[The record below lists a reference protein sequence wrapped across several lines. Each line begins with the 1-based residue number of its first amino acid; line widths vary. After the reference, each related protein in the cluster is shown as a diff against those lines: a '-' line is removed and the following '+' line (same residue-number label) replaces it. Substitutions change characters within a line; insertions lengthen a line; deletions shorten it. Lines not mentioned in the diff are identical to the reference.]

1 LSTTNNKGW
10 RTINFDLPDELRRH
24 GIYRIAKEG
33 NGKTW
38 MCSVRCSDKTTDPP
52 KDTLTVFGIGSS
64 WEKTLKNFDKQMDGK
79 LDTMTKEMV
88 RFFILDNA
96 SKLQYDTNIPPTEEE
111 SKASEEAEEQVK
123 AVSIEEA
130 MRTESGLRIIEGTIV
145 TMSELYQLVKVAR
158 WICNSCNNTTEV
170 PIRNILQ
177 PPTIK
182 SACESCGCRDFKDR
196 HTYINTVEL
205 VVQPDEVP
213 ENPLDGLTVYVFDK
227 YTEGIIIGEKVKI
240 MGRIEHVQD
249 LRSKKHH
256 TVITAQEVKY
266 EDRKKLVLTPE
277 DIEEC
282 KKFVAQE
289 DFKQKL
295 VSMFAPNIIGE
306 ENKKLGVLLSAI
318 SSPETKKHKG
328 RINVL
333 LIGPPG
339 LAKTKMGQESIELR
353 RNSKYVSGKN
363 TTGGSLTSMILN
375 ENGKLTMHFGPAVL
389 ARGGICFVNEFD
401 KLDASHQ
408 NSLLEVMEEG
418 TVHMNKFAKNVEIPA
433 PTTIIASANP
443 RNDNWLFPN
452 KITREEIP
460 FSSLIINR
468 FDIVL
473 AFRNIVGEEAIREF
487 VDRKTE
493 YDESHM
499 QDECDYTFMEK
510 FIEYGRTITPT
521 LTQQARAYLGEFYVK
536 LTRTDNN
543 FIFNTRTLES
553 IIRISKAFARLRLSD
568 TVNQEIA
575 QLTID
580 FLNQMFAE
588 FHLSIFMTENPWNIA
603 YYEVMKIIQH
613 RKEPIELIEAVKTAC
628 DRSDQAKY
636 YITHNISAEKVWL
649 QKHNAKLR
657 SICSAILENVVEIE
671 RVGEN
676 PTVVI
681 WRKKEQV
688 LGDTGDV
695 GDRQKDTPQKD
706 NKKNNDEDL
715 KDLQELEENK
725 SLRGKGV
732 SKQPS
737 PKSPISPRIELVHG
751 SEVSDNAG
759 AVRVSVTEVNFS
771 YGDFQCP
778 SCPQQFPTETNRQMH
793 IDSAHSSRRHEA
805 YRSGANWYCKNCKD
819 KGDKFHMQE
828 TTCSGIKKK

>member
-1 LSTTNNKGW
+1 
-10 RTINFDLPDELRRH
+10 
-24 GIYRIAKEG
+24 
-33 NGKTW
+33 
-38 MCSVRCSDKTTDPP
+38 
-52 KDTLTVFGIGSS
+52 
-64 WEKTLKNFDKQMDGK
+64 
-79 LDTMTKEMV
+79 
-88 RFFILDNA
+88 
-96 SKLQYDTNIPPTEEE
+96 
-111 SKASEEAEEQVK
+111 
-123 AVSIEEA
+123 
-130 MRTESGLRIIEGTIV
+130 
-145 TMSELYQLVKVAR
+145 
-158 WICNSCNNTTEV
+158 
-170 PIRNILQ
+170 
-177 PPTIK
+177 
-182 SACESCGCRDFKDR
+182 
-196 HTYINTVEL
+196 
-205 VVQPDEVP
+205 
-213 ENPLDGLTVYVFDK
+213 
-227 YTEGIIIGEKVKI
+227 
-240 MGRIEHVQD
+240 
-249 LRSKKHH
+249 
-256 TVITAQEVKY
+256 
-266 EDRKKLVLTPE
+266 
-277 DIEEC
+277 
-282 KKFVAQE
+282 
-289 DFKQKL
+289 
-295 VSMFAPNIIGE
+295 
-306 ENKKLGVLLSAI
+306 
-318 SSPETKKHKG
+318 
-328 RINVL
+328 
-333 LIGPPG
+333 
-339 LAKTKMGQESIELR
+339 
-353 RNSKYVSGKN
+353 
-363 TTGGSLTSMILN
+363 MILN

-418 TVHMNKFAKNVEIPA
+418 TVHMNKFAKNVKIPA

-499 QDECDYTFMEK
+499 RDESDYTFMEK

-536 LTRTDNN
+536 LTGTDNN

-553 IIRISKAFARLRLSD
+553 IIRISKAFARLHLSD
-568 TVNQEIA
+568 TVDQEIA

-588 FHLSIFMTENPWNIA
+588 FHLSIFMTVNPWNIA
-603 YYEVMKIIQH
+603 YHEVMKIIQH
-613 RKEPIELIEAVKTAC
+613 EKKSTELIQAVKTAC

-636 YITHNISAEKVWL
+636 YITHNISADKVWL

-657 SICSAILENVVEIE
+657 SICSAILENVVDIE

-688 LGDTGDV
+688 LGDTGDL
-695 GDRQKDTPQKD
+695 GESQKDTPLKE
-706 NKKNNDEDL
+706 NKFDEDL
-715 KDLQELEENK
+715 DLQELEENK

-751 SEVSDNAG
+751 SEVSDNSG
-759 AVRVSVTEVNFS
+759 AVPVSVTEVNFS

-778 SCPQQFPTETNRQMH
+778 SCPQQFPTETNRQIH
-793 IDSAHSSRRHEA
+793 IESAHAPRRHEA

>member
-1 LSTTNNKGW
+1 
-10 RTINFDLPDELRRH
+10 
-24 GIYRIAKEG
+24 
-33 NGKTW
+33 
-38 MCSVRCSDKTTDPP
+38 MCSVRCSDKTSDPP
-52 KDTLTVFGIGSS
+52 RDTLTVLGIGSS
-64 WEKTLKNFDKQMDGK
+64 WEQTLRNFDKQMDGK

-88 RFFILDNA
+88 RFFILDIA
-96 SKLQYDTNIPPTEEE
+96 SKLQYDTVIPPTEEE
-111 SKASEEAEEQVK
+111 HKASDEAEEEVK

-145 TMSELYQLVKVAR
+145 IMSELYQLVKVAR

-182 SACESCGCRDFKDR
+182 SACGCGCRDFKDR

-282 KKFVAQE
+282 KRFVTQK

-295 VSMFAPNIIGE
+295 VSMFAHNIIGE
-306 ENKKLGVLLSAI
+306 ENKKLGLLLSAI

-339 LAKTKMGQESIELR
+339 LAKTKMGQESIQLR

-536 LTRTDNN
+536 LTRTYNN

-553 IIRISKAFARLRLSD
+553 IIRISKAFARLYLSD
-568 TVNQEIA
+568 TVNEEIA

-588 FHLSIFMTENPWNIA
+588 FHLSIFMTENPWNIT

-613 RKEPIELIEAVKTAC
+613 EKKPIELIQAVKTAC

-636 YITHNISAEKVWL
+636 YITHNISADKVWL

-657 SICSAILENVVEIE
+657 SICSAILENVVDIE

-688 LGDTGDV
+688 QSDTGDL
-695 GDRQKDTPQKD
+695 GDSQKDIPEKV

-715 KDLQELEENK
+715 KDLQEPEENK
-725 SLRGKGV
+725 SLKGKGV

-751 SEVSDNAG
+751 SEVSDNSG
-759 AVRVSVTEVNFS
+759 VVSGTEVNFS

-778 SCPQQFPTETNRQMH
+778 SCPQQFPNEINRKMH
-793 IDSAHSSRRHEA
+793 IESEHSPRQRQHEA
-805 YRSGANWYCKNCKD
+805 YRSGANWYCKNCKE
-819 KGDKFHMQE
+819 KGDKFHMIE
-828 TTCSGIKKK
+828 TVCKGGKK

>member
-1 LSTTNNKGW
+1 
-10 RTINFDLPDELRRH
+10 
-24 GIYRIAKEG
+24 
-33 NGKTW
+33 
-38 MCSVRCSDKTTDPP
+38 
-52 KDTLTVFGIGSS
+52 
-64 WEKTLKNFDKQMDGK
+64 MDGK
-79 LDTMTKEMV
+79 LDHMTTEMV

-96 SKLQYDTNIPPTEEE
+96 SKLQYDTNIPLTEEE
-111 SKASEEAEEQVK
+111 LKASEEAEEQVK

-177 PPTIK
+177 PLTLK
-182 SACESCGCRDFKDR
+182 NACDCGCRDFKDR

-227 YTEGIIIGEKVKI
+227 NTEGIIIGEKVKI
-240 MGRIEHVQD
+240 MGRIKHVQD
-249 LRSKKHH
+249 SRSKKHH

-266 EDRKKLVLTPE
+266 EDRKKLVLTE
-277 DIEEC
+277 QDIEEC

-289 DFKQKL
+289 NFKQKL
-295 VSMFAPNIIGE
+295 VSMFAPHIIGE
-306 ENKKLGVLLSAI
+306 EHKKLGLVLSAV
-318 SSPETKKHKG
+318 SSPETQRHKG

-353 RNSKYVSGKN
+353 PNSKYVSAQN
-363 TTGGSLTSMILN
+363 TTGGSLTSMILID
-375 ENGKLTMHFGPAVL
+375 NGKLTMHFGPAVL

-401 KLDASHQ
+401 KLAAEHQ
-408 NSLLEVMEEG
+408 NKLLEVMEEG
-418 TVHMNKFAKNVEIPA
+418 TVHMNKFAKNVKIPA

-443 RNDNWLFPN
+443 RNDNWLHPN
-452 KITREEIP
+452 KIIREEIP
-460 FSSLIINR
+460 FSSLLINR
-468 FDIVL
+468 FDIVSV
-473 AFRNIVGEEAIREF
+473 FRNIVGEEAIREF
-487 VDRKTE
+487 VDRKTG
-493 YDESHM
+493 YDESHF
-499 QDECDYTFMEK
+499 QDKPDYTFLEK
-510 FIEYGRTITPT
+510 FIEYARTITPT
-521 LTQQARAYLGEFYVK
+521 LTEQARAYLGEFYVK
-536 LTRTDNN
+536 LTRTNNN

-553 IIRISKAFARLRLSD
+553 IIRISKAFARLYLSD
-568 TVNQEIA
+568 TVNEEIA

-588 FHLSIFMTENPWNIA
+588 FHLSIFMTENPWNIT

-613 RKEPIELIEAVKTAC
+613 RKEPIELIEAVKIAC
-628 DRSDQAKY
+628 DRGDQAKY
-636 YITHNISAEKVWL
+636 YITHNISADKVWS

-688 LGDTGDV
+688 LDDTGDV
-695 GDRQKDTPQKD
+695 GDRQKDTPQKE
-706 NKKNNDEDL
+706 NKKNNDDNL
-715 KDLQELEENK
+715 NLQELEENK

-737 PKSPISPRIELVHG
+737 PKSPISPRIELVDG
-751 SEVSDNAG
+751 SEVSDNSG
-759 AVRVSVTEVNFS
+759 AVPVSVTEVNFS

-778 SCPQQFPTETNRQMH
+778 SCSQQFPNETNRQMH
-793 IDSAHSSRRHEA
+793 IEREHSSRPRQHEA